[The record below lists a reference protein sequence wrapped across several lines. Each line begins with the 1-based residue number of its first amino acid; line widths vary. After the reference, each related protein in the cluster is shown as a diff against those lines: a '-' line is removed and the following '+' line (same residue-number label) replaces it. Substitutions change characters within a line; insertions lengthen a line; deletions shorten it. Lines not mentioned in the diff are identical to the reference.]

1 MYDIDGLRKALRAKE
16 IHLHRPTERRPT
28 DVSQIGVAFDMDSY
42 MAQRRNV
49 FAIIRRR
56 LVSAS
61 FHVLRR
67 WLVSDTENTKIT
79 DNIVGGVQDNSIT
92 RFCSL

>member
-1 MYDIDGLRKALRAKE
+1 
-16 IHLHRPTERRPT
+16 
-28 DVSQIGVAFDMDSY
+28 MDSY

-49 FAIIRRR
+49 FAIFRRR

-67 WLVSDTENTKIT
+67 WLVSDTKNTKT
-79 DNIVGGVQDNSIT
+79 SDDTVGSDQDNSIT
-92 RFCSL
+92 RFCSV